1 MFELRKA
8 RERAFFLFFLAIS
21 EHLHYSPQREVWTRE
36 RSSHWW
42 EDIALTF
49 TSEAWMQNFRMS
61 QDTFSY
67 VCEQLKATIQK
78 EDTIMRKAICVKKRV
93 AITLW
98 FLATG
103 TDYRTIG
110 HLFGVSK
117 ATVCLVVKEVCSAIV
132 YLMLPQ
138 YIKLPKGTALKS
150 VVDGF
155 MSDHG
160 FPQCGG
166 AVDGT
171 HIPIVSP
178 NECPADYYNRKG
190 FHSVLMQGVVDHK
203 GLFTDI
209 YVGWPGRVHDARV
222 FANSSLFQK
231 GQNKSLF
238 PNLVEKISGIEV
250 PIVLLGDPAYPLLT
264 WLMKAFPD
272 TGNLSQQQ
280 RRFNYRLSKAR
291 VVVEHSY
298 GKLKGRWRCLLK
310 RLDVNVDDVPELV
323 AACCVLHNVCEV
335 NGDQFDAE
343 WMDGIGTHNPSP
355 TSTALPS
362 MEEDSVDIRNALM
375 TFFQ

>member
-138 YIKLPKGTALKS
+138 YIKRQCLPIYTYFLLAAIKQVCKLVSNHSEMDATARVLMLVMEAAWDMDNIAIQLQPSFVAHSTFTDFLIHINQFSFIELKRVEITTDLEMPTKQTAQALREAHIILLEKNAEHVTFALTNFRSWSFGRAKKVGVQIQMDKTCTLLYNEYNHGKIVCMIKHLIKGTW
-150 VVDGF
+150 
-155 MSDHG
+155 
-160 FPQCGG
+160 
-166 AVDGT
+166 
-171 HIPIVSP
+171 P
-178 NECPADYYNRKG
+178 N
-190 FHSVLMQGVVDHK
+190 
-203 GLFTDI
+203 
-209 YVGWPGRVHDARV
+209 
-222 FANSSLFQK
+222 
-231 GQNKSLF
+231 
-238 PNLVEKISGIEV
+238 
-250 PIVLLGDPAYPLLT
+250 
-264 WLMKAFPD
+264 
-272 TGNLSQQQ
+272 
-280 RRFNYRLSKAR
+280 
-291 VVVEHSY
+291 
-298 GKLKGRWRCLLK
+298 
-310 RLDVNVDDVPELV
+310 
-323 AACCVLHNVCEV
+323 
-335 NGDQFDAE
+335 
-343 WMDGIGTHNPSP
+343 
-355 TSTALPS
+355 
-362 MEEDSVDIRNALM
+362 
-375 TFFQ
+375 